1 MGVFHVALNSIFE
14 DCSCWCEDGFI
25 LARATNHTTIH
36 IAITMNQC
44 GSFALL
50 TTEWKVLKSLYVLS
64 HQVHRCIHQ
73 TSLEF
78 SSISH
83 HLPWNHMWCIVSC
96 TCSSHKTCMSR
107 SDVFSKCQSGWQT
120 HVFSEDPW
128 DKNLRCQKH
137 LFVLAIS
144 TALNGRLGVKW
155 LTSKNFSLFNL
166 WFPNQKNPYFVML
179 GKGVILRL
187 MFSSLM
193 SFCTGR
199 SNTLF
204 FFHQGRN
211 QMGCIHKKMHVY
223 INIYHTSIIYNIH
236 IFFCVCVCHYI
247 WCPEDSR
254 YHSPLTGILRQQF
267 CASKKAINHGGFVL
281 RRTISFGVRS
291 SPRWA
296 SCESILSFWVFFW
309 CKEYKDIK
317 VNDHRMT

>member
-1 MGVFHVALNSIFE
+1 MLDSHNIMIIQQIGVLHVALNSIFE
-14 DCSCWCEDGFI
+14 DCSCWCKHVFI

-36 IAITMNQC
+36 IASTMNQC

-50 TTEWKVLKSLYVLS
+50 STEWKVLKSLYVLS

-166 WFPNQKNPYFVML
+166 WFPNQKNIYFVML

-187 MFSSLM
+187 MFSSVM

-199 SNTLF
+199 SKTLF
-204 FFHQGRN
+204 LLFIKDGIK
-211 QMGCIHKKMHVY
+211 GVVY
-223 INIYHTSIIYNIH
+223 VKIAYIH
-236 IFFCVCVCHYI
+236 IWYSYMPWESNGLCVCVTKYC
-247 WCPEDSR
+247 
-254 YHSPLTGILRQQF
+254 
-267 CASKKAINHGGFVL
+267 VL
-281 RRTISFGVRS
+281 KI
-291 SPRWA
+291 
-296 SCESILSFWVFFW
+296 
-309 CKEYKDIK
+309 
-317 VNDHRMT
+317 H